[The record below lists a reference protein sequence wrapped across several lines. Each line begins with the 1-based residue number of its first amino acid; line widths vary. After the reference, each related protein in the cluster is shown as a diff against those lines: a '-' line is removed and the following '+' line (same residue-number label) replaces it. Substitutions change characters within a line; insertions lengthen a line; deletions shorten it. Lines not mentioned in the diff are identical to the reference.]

1 MSTPIGVGPRV
12 QSGALSPTSS
22 QGSQGSGPRSPKPSV
37 FYAVVMHDFM
47 AERPDEL
54 DAKAGDMISVVAQSN
69 REWFVAKPIGRLGGP
84 GLIPVSFVEVR
95 DPATGGPIADVDGM
109 IDRSEIP
116 RVEEW
121 KKATMDYKARSIP
134 LGKIEDDVQVV
145 NSQFQNMTMQSPVRE
160 NPPGGF
166 SPTLQHQHA
175 PSLVQQYPQNG
186 HQQPTPPNGSG
197 LFDEGTVDY
206 ARLEHVRPLPPGT
219 LIRAEVSSF
228 HQEEGDHHYRI
239 NATFQPDP
247 PSISTSPFDSTPLMA
262 RELTLFRVYED
273 FYVFQIKLLEEF
285 PLEAGRDPD
294 HPHES
299 PDEDDEEAARRRILP
314 YMPGPQ
320 DDVDDVI
327 ADSRRGDLD
336 VYLKELV
343 ALRNMGAVHI
353 LRCDLIRKFFA
364 ARDRDIENEVEM
376 EPEDDYVMPNAADYG
391 YYEREPETD
400 RIPLHEYDMM
410 HDDQPR
416 TNGSNGSYMGV
427 TELSSQNRPQHPYAQ
442 HGRRPSGSS
451 TGGGQV
457 DRSSAASSEWN
468 TGGTYSGHPYGR
480 DHHTSGN
487 SSFGAASPGGVLRS
501 PPVYQGRVGYND
513 HSNSKHGSTLDSPNL
528 GSMPPMP
535 RDDGRDSS
543 ANTSSFYSNPG
554 QPPLNT
560 TNPPISASN
569 PNTAF
574 VKIKIFHSS
583 TDELIAIRVS
593 PRVALQQLMDKVRE
607 RLGSDIEGIKYRDGQ
622 AGGGGG
628 PGGWVDIFDDID
640 LKKWVASGDKLV
652 LYAE

>member
-1 MSTPIGVGPRV
+1 MGARIQT
-12 QSGALSPTSS
+12 GALSPTS
-22 QGSQGSGPRSPKPSV
+22 SQGSGPRSPKPSV

-95 DPATGGPIADVDGM
+95 DPSTGGAIENIDGM
-109 IDRSEIP
+109 IDRGEIP

-134 LGKIEDDVQVV
+134 LGKIEDDVPAV
-145 NSQFQNMTMQSPVRE
+145 NSQFQTMSMSMQSPIQE
-160 NPPGGF
+160 NPPRGF
-166 SPTLQHQHA
+166 SPGPQPEH
-175 PSLVQQYPQNG
+175 PSSSVQQFLPNG
-186 HQQPTPPNGSG
+186 YQPTPTNGLG
-197 LFDEGTVDY
+197 PFDENTVDFD
-206 ARLEHVRPLPPGT
+206 RLEHVRPLPTGT

-228 HQEEGDHHYRI
+228 HKEDGDYHYRI
-239 NATFQPDP
+239 NATFRPDP
-247 PSISTSPFDSTPLMA
+247 PSGSANPFDTTPIMT

-273 FYVFQIKLLEEF
+273 FYVFQIRLLEAF
-285 PLEAGRDPD
+285 PIEAGRDPD
-294 HPHES
+294 RPNES
-299 PDEDDEEAARRRILP
+299 PEEDDEEVARRRVLP

-336 VYLKELV
+336 VYLQELV
-343 ALRNMGAVHI
+343 ALRNIGADYI
-353 LRCDLIRKFFA
+353 LRCDLVRKFFA

-376 EPEDDYVMPNAADYG
+376 EPEDDEYGMPNAADYG
-391 YYEREPETD
+391 ATGGREPEGD
-400 RIPLHEYDMM
+400 RRLLSEYDMTYD
-410 HDDQPR
+410 HQQR
-416 TNGSNGSYMGV
+416 VNGTNGTYTSGV
-427 TELSSQNRPQHPYAQ
+427 TQLSSQSRPQHPYAL
-442 HGRRPSGSS
+442 HGRGQSGSS
-451 TGGGQV
+451 TGV
-457 DRSSAASSEWN
+457 DRSSAASSDWN
-468 TGGTYSGHPYGR
+468 TGGSGMAYGGHPYGR
-480 DHHTSGN
+480 DPHMSGG
-487 SSFGAASPGGVLRS
+487 SSFGAASPGGLLRS
-501 PPVYQGRVGYND
+501 PPVYQGGGGYND
-513 HSNSKHGSTLDSPNL
+513 YPPSKTGSVHNSSK
-528 GSMPPMP
+528 MPPMP
-535 RDDGRDSS
+535 RDNGRDSS

-554 QPPLNT
+554 QPPSNT

-593 PRVALQQLMDKVRE
+593 PRVVLGQLMDKVRE
-607 RLGSDIEGIKYRDGQ
+607 RLGSDIEGLKYRDGQ

-628 PGGWVDIFDDID
+628 PGGWVDILNDAD
-640 LKKWVASGDKLV
+640 LKSWMASGDKLV